1 MDMTKR
7 RLSKALIL
15 GAIENG
21 QKRRI
26 QYSLTNYSSFS
37 VKHFDSYKAK
47 VSHMTETYNEK
58 AHQIDMNIERNL
70 LSNFQKDKRNVS
82 PCGIQTY
89 WIHGLVKPS
98 AHESKNVPLC
108 VQKFLKNFIHLVK
121 FPHFL
126 AKLSPY
132 ISRYFG
138 IRDGFRHV
146 I

>member
-58 AHQIDMNIERNL
+58 AHQIDMNVERNL
-70 LSNFQKDKRNVS
+70 LSNFHKDERNVS

-89 WIHGLVKPS
+89 
-98 AHESKNVPLC
+98 
-108 VQKFLKNFIHLVK
+108 
-121 FPHFL
+121 
-126 AKLSPY
+126 
-132 ISRYFG
+132 
-138 IRDGFRHV
+138 
-146 I
+146 